1 MPIPESEAFLKKKP
15 TVPPSFH
22 GITYEDD
29 EGIKKAQ
36 DAIIRE
42 QWVKLMMARLVREEM
57 GKCYRRE
64 GVNHLQNCG
73 HLRGQLAL
81 FLQHAFAGSSK
92 LGWRGGN
99 GYTRAMLW
107 TAQANIAPTRREILR
122 AHEALQDQRTPVGDE
137 APASRGIQVPRRP
150 QLNQHWCCV
159 VDGLSGWIWHGRGY
173 GQLHG
178 QYG

>member
-1 MPIPESEAFLKKKP
+1 MPIPESEAFLKRKP
-15 TVPPSFH
+15 TVPPSFQ

-73 HLRGQLAL
+73 HLRERYFELMNHCKIKGHLWEMKHL
-81 FLQHAFAGSSK
+81 PPE
-92 LGWRGGN
+92 
-99 GYTRAMLW
+99 GYKY
-107 TAQANIAPTRREILR
+107 P
-122 AHEALQDQRTPVGDE
+122 GD
-137 APASRGIQVPRRP
+137 P
-150 QLNQHWCCV
+150 N
-159 VDGLSGWIWHGRGY
+159 
-173 GQLHG
+173 
-178 QYG
+178 